1 MQDHG
6 TEGASASSQAAEA
19 EGVSRP
25 RAPGL
30 DWLKATGIVPRR
42 AKKKVSGSHSHFDLH
57 TQLETCLEDQRH
69 FSLSLCSASAPEI
82 KIIVGHVVEDKDAIM
97 WTCWEHQE
105 SSKVFFWKNMHWA
118 FPEGI
123 NLVSLKDF
131 PYSQVWLATT
141 YATANGLMP
150 VSRFIQPPRT
160 KNKRAVASPY
170 LNSGPENNV
179 FQLII
184 PCIFT
189 RPNYICRRPTS
200 L

>member
-1 MQDHG
+1 M
-6 TEGASASSQAAEA
+6 
-19 EGVSRP
+19 
-25 RAPGL
+25 
-30 DWLKATGIVPRR
+30 
-42 AKKKVSGSHSHFDLH
+42 
-57 TQLETCLEDQRH
+57 
-69 FSLSLCSASAPEI
+69 
-82 KIIVGHVVEDKDAIM
+82 
-97 WTCWEHQE
+97 
-105 SSKVFFWKNMHWA
+105 FFWKNMHWA

>member
-1 MQDHG
+1 MEQKGPLLLPKQQRLRGWADLVLQG
-6 TEGASASSQAAEA
+6 WTDLRLQ
-19 EGVSRP
+19 
-25 RAPGL
+25 GL
-30 DWLKATGIVPRR
+30 FPRR
-42 AKKKVSGSHSHFDLH
+42 DKKVSGSHSHFDLH

-105 SSKVFFWKNMHWA
+105 SPKVFFWRNIHWA
-118 FPEGI
+118 FPEGV

-150 VSRFIQPPRT
+150 VSRLFIQPQIRGLLHPH
-160 KNKRAVASPY
+160 
-170 LNSGPENNV
+170 
-179 FQLII
+179 I
-184 PCIFT
+184 
-189 RPNYICRRPTS
+189 
-200 L
+200 